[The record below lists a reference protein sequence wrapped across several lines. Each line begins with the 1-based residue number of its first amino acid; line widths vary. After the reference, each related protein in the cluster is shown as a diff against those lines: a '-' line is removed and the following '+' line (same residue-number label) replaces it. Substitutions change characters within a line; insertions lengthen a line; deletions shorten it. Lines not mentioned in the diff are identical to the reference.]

1 MARPL
6 KLKIQES
13 QAELKK
19 LLGKQKTAQGKERV
33 QALYLLKCEHVTT
46 VTDLAV
52 YMGRHR
58 VTVQKWLA
66 LYRRGGMTAL
76 LEYKPPSGR
85 TPSIPQWA
93 VEALK
98 KRLAQPEGFG
108 SYHAVQQWLDDTLGV
123 TASYAAVYRLVRGK
137 LKAKLKVAKRQSPE
151 QDPEKLHRF
160 KTDLGSELSLLKGF
174 VQERSGQA
182 DVTIRFWCQD
192 ETRWCLT
199 TICRRLI
206 TAMGVKPVGP
216 FQWQRE
222 GYWLYGL
229 VEPLSGESFFYEF
242 SHLDRVCFEKSL
254 EMFSQSYPDDW
265 HIIQMDRA
273 SAHTAKKLVVP
284 HNVILLF
291 QPSHSPEL
299 NPIER
304 LWEHLKDTFP
314 WQVFGSVEQ
323 LRQKVREL
331 LEGLT
336 QDVVQSLT
344 GWVYL
349 LDALS
354 IAGFS

>member
-6 KLKIQES
+6 ELEIQES

-19 LLGKQKTAQGKERV
+19 LLGNQKTAQGKERV
-33 QALYLLKCEHVTT
+33 QALYLLKCGQVTS
-46 VTDLAV
+46 VTNLA
-52 YMGRHR
+52 MCLGRHR

-76 LEYKPPSGR
+76 LKSTPPSGR
-85 TPSIPQWA
+85 KPSIPQWA

-108 SYHAVQQWLDDTLGV
+108 SYYAVQQWLTDTLDV
-123 TASYAAVYRLVRGK
+123 TASYGAVYRLVRGK

-151 QDPEKLHRF
+151 QDPEQLRRF
-160 KTDLGSELSLLKGF
+160 KTHLGPDLSLLKGF
-174 VQERSGQA
+174 VEERSGQTA
-182 DVTIRFWCQD
+182 LNIRFWCQD

-206 TAMGVKPVGP
+206 TAMGVKPVAP

-254 EMFSQSYPDDW
+254 ELFSQTYPDDW

-284 HNVILLF
+284 HNIILLF

-304 LWEHLKDTFP
+304 LWEHLKDAFP
-314 WQVFGSVEQ
+314 WQVFESVEQ

-331 LEGLT
+331 LEELT
-336 QDVVQSLT
+336 KDVVQSLT
-344 GWVYL
+344 GWEYL
-349 LDALS
+349 LDALFV
-354 IAGFS
+354 AGIS